1 MIDEVPNSNQEN
13 SKQHK
18 AAQRDANTTVE
29 QLREAMQDFVT
40 RRDWHQFHTPKNLAG
55 SVSIEAA
62 ELVELFQW
70 MTTEEASDRAKTDDK
85 LRGEIAD
92 EMADVFLYLLSM
104 ANALNIDLTKS
115 TFAKIEKNNVKYPV
129 EKAHQFKP

>member
-1 MIDEVPNSNQEN
+1 MDQSV
-13 SKQHK
+13 SKQN
-18 AAQRDANTTVE
+18 RTDESTTVE
-29 QLREAMQDFVT
+29 QLREAMHDFVIQ
-40 RRDWHQFHTPKNLAG
+40 RDWQRFHTPKNLAG

-70 MTTEEASDRAKTDDK
+70 MTTEEASERAKSDET

-104 ANALNIDLTKS
+104 ANALNIDLAKS
-115 TFAKIEKNNVKYPV
+115 TFAKIEKNNIKYPV
-129 EKAHQFKP
+129 ETAHQFKS

>member
-1 MIDEVPNSNQEN
+1 MDQSVSKPNRKDE
-13 SKQHK
+13 
-18 AAQRDANTTVE
+18 NTTVE
-29 QLREAMQDFVT
+29 QLREAMQDFVIE
-40 RRDWHQFHTPKNLAG
+40 RDWQRFHTPKNLAG

-70 MTTEEASDRAKTDDK
+70 MTTEEASERAKSDET

-104 ANALNIDLTKS
+104 ANALNIDLAKS
-115 TFAKIEKNNVKYPV
+115 TFAKIEKNNIKYPV
-129 EKAHQFKP
+129 ETAHQFKS

>member
-1 MIDEVPNSNQEN
+1 MDQSVSKPNRTDE
-13 SKQHK
+13 
-18 AAQRDANTTVE
+18 NTTVE
-29 QLREAMQDFVT
+29 QLREAMKDFVIE
-40 RRDWHQFHTPKNLAG
+40 RNWQRFHTPKNLAG

-70 MTTEEASDRAKTDDK
+70 MTTEEASERAKSDET

-104 ANALNIDLTKS
+104 ANALNIDLAKS
-115 TFAKIEKNNVKYPV
+115 TFAKIEKNNIKYPV
-129 EKAHQFKP
+129 ETAHQFES

>member
-1 MIDEVPNSNQEN
+1 
-13 SKQHK
+13 
-18 AAQRDANTTVE
+18 
-29 QLREAMQDFVT
+29 MQDFVIE
-40 RRDWHQFHTPKNLAG
+40 RDWQRFHTPKNLAG

-70 MTTEEASDRAKTDDK
+70 MTTEEASERAKSDET

-104 ANALNIDLTKS
+104 ANALNIDLAKS
-115 TFAKIEKNNVKYPV
+115 TFSKIEKNNIKYPV
-129 EKAHQFKP
+129 ETAHLFKP